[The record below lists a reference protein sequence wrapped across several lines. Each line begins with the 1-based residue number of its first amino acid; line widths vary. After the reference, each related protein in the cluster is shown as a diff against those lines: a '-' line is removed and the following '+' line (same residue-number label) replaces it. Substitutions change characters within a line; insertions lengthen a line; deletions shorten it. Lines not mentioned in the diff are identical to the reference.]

1 MASVN
6 DNIGFSIESY
16 KLILLTH
23 EACLGTT
30 RSVRVALLVF
40 DHIWVLSLRPR
51 SIKQVAIDF
60 IVQLTGRVVSSLSN
74 L

>member
-1 MASVN
+1 MASVK
-6 DNIGFSIESY
+6 DSIGFPIESY

-23 EACLGTT
+23 GASLGTT
-30 RSVRVALLVF
+30 WSVRVALLVF

-51 SIKQVAIDF
+51 SIQLAAVHF